1 MAHRGWVQ
9 RVADQLSAV
18 RSHAVPEAEEPAAW
32 QSIAQELLAHTNQPE
47 LLSEQRPLFEEF
59 LSKFPS
65 AALHWKAYAELAMA
79 VNSPEVRSIFSR
91 SLLNCPSVEL
101 WSTYLAFIKRV
112 NQSKG
117 DAGMLETRKA
127 YEYALDRIGLDL
139 HSAGLWREYI
149 NYMQLPRPN
158 TPAYRALWAS
168 GAAPGQE
175 DSQRIMTLRQ
185 AYQRAIQI
193 PCTALDQVWRAYEVF
208 EQQGSS
214 RALSRRVLE
223 QQRPR
228 YQAARTALG
237 PRTRLQEAL
246 NPVAL
251 AFTPGAGGFEQQQ
264 QLADW
269 KAYLAWECS
278 NPQKLAGPELT
289 LRVNLAYDQALMSLR
304 LYPDVWLEHADWHM
318 QGETSSPH
326 LALQTLKKARQVLP
340 SCLLLHFAAADLQE
354 AGGDID
360 ASRQVYQELL
370 PSLVPDE
377 PHATPPP
384 QMSAESTTC
393 AWVQCLRFVRR
404 AQSLKDARQTFLK
417 ASKVPDIGWQV
428 FEASAMMEWH
438 HDNSNVKVPK
448 NIWELGAKR
457 FMAEPGFV
465 LAYIR
470 FQLGLGD
477 TANSRATFER
487 ALTVTPVE
495 HSQPLWDGYLRFE
508 SQHGSPEAVAK
519 VEQRR
524 REALSAFSGSDHLH
538 CLLIKHREGDLWP
551 VQPAERDH
559 FKRVLGLLPPIPE
572 PVTKRPLQAGGPNQ
586 GPNNG
591 QLPQSVASPM
601 LDTWSPAQAQHPSP
615 LHGAP
620 GPLPLAPGPPPAAPG
635 PHHDGPGPGPLP
647 QAPTAAAVARRPPQP
662 LTQFPVELGNF
673 INKLPPARALEG
685 GHPNVDQVIDILMTA
700 DLSGD
705 GRMGLEGMAGHAGPS
720 PAGWGQNL
728 SPAQQHQGPPHHQ
741 AGLSMQPDAFD
752 PNAQQHMQ
760 APDNGLKRKQP
771 DNGFGPSNEAHQAN
785 GLSLSPTA
793 RNAPPAHDVFRMR
806 RKQRTKMADG

>member
-1 MAHRGWVQ
+1 MTGKGVLTRSRRHLACATDSARTSWVSGLNPGT
-9 RVADQLSAV
+9 REFSAV
-18 RSHAVPEAEEPAAW
+18 RSHALPEAEESAAW
-32 QSIAQELLAHTNQPE
+32 QSIAPELLAHTNQPE

-112 NQSKG
+112 NQAKG
-117 DAGMLETRKA
+117 EAGMLETRKA

-139 HSAGLWREYI
+139 HSAGLWHEYI

-175 DSQRIMTLRQ
+175 DSQRIMTLRSNTCCNRLAVNNHVLQ
-185 AYQRAIQI
+185 LKAN
-193 PCTALDQVWRAYEVF
+193 PSCTDKP
-208 EQQGSS
+208 S
-214 RALSRRVLE
+214 
-223 QQRPR
+223 
-228 YQAARTALG
+228 
-237 PRTRLQEAL
+237 
-246 NPVAL
+246 
-251 AFTPGAGGFEQQQ
+251 GAGGFEQQQ
-264 QLADW
+264 QVAAW

-278 NPQKLAGPELT
+278 NPQKLTGPELT
-289 LRVNLAYDQALMSLR
+289 LRINLAYDQALMSLR

-326 LALQTLKKARQVLP
+326 LALQTLKKARQALP

-360 ASRQVYQELL
+360 AARHVYLELL

-377 PHATPPP
+377 PPTTPPP

-417 ASKVPDIGWQV
+417 ASKAPDIGWQV

-465 LAYIR
+465 LAYIH

-495 HSQPLWDGYLRFE
+495 YSQLLWDGYLRFE

-519 VEQRR
+519 VQQRR
-524 REALSAFSGSDHLH
+524 REALSLFSGLDHLH

-572 PVTKRPLQAGGPNQ
+572 PVVIRLPQAGGPNQ

-591 QLPQSVASPM
+591 QLPQSGASPM

-620 GPLPLAPGPPPAAPG
+620 GPGPLPVAPGPPPAAPG
-635 PHHDGPGPGPLP
+635 PHHNGPGPLP
-647 QAPTAAAVARRPPQP
+647 QAPPAAPVARGPPQP

-705 GRMGLEGMAGHAGPS
+705 GGMGPDGMAGHAGPS

-728 SPAQQHQGPPHHQ
+728 SPHAQQHQGGPQHQ
-741 AGLSMQPDAFD
+741 AGLGMQADGFD

-760 APDNGLKRKQP
+760 APDNSLKRKQP
-771 DNGFGPSNEAHQAN
+771 DNGFGPSHEAHQAN
-785 GLSLSPTA
+785 GFASSPTA